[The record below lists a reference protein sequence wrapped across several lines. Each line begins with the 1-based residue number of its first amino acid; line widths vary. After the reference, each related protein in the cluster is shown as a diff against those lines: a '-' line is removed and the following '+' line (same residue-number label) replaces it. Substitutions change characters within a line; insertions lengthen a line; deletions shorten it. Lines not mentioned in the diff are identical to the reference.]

1 LQAWNV
7 VHGLWHWAAPHPA
20 WQPGGE
26 PDSPLDWPEEVGS
39 ALAEIGET
47 PVIVDPLVDADG
59 WDWLDARVGGRSVHV
74 LTTIGFHGRS
84 RSEVLARYGGDEV
97 APPGVVGFALPD
109 TETVFWLEPYAALVV
124 GDSII
129 GTTDGGLRRCPP
141 SWLGERASDADQ
153 RTALQPL
160 LELPV
165 ERVLVSHGESLFS
178 GAGPALRAAIAAPPA
193 G

>member
-1 LQAWNV
+1 MEVWEVA
-7 VHGLWHWAAPHPA
+7 HGLWHWAAPHPE

-47 PVIVDPLVDADG
+47 PVIIDPMVDDDG
-59 WDWLDARVGGRSVHV
+59 WEWLDARVAGRSVHV

-84 RSEVLARYGGDEV
+84 RGEVLGRYGGDEV
-97 APPGVVGFALPD
+97 APPGVVGLALPD
-109 TETVFWLEPYAALVV
+109 TETVFWLEPHATLVV

-129 GTTDGGLRRCPP
+129 GAPDGGLRRCPP
-141 SWLGERASDADQ
+141 SWLDTRASDAEQ
-153 RTALQPL
+153 RAALQPL

-178 GAGPALRAAIAAPPA
+178 GAGPALRAAIEAPA
-193 G
+193 LG